1 MNRSKQAGMAR
12 KTIIIVSLVL
22 LALGSFSPAY
32 AQQPKK
38 VPRIGVLVG
47 PSSSFFSARIDAF
60 REGLHDLG
68 YVEGKNIAIEYRYAE
83 GREDRFPD
91 LAAQLVRLGV
101 VVMVTTGTPATHAA
115 KAATSTIPIVMSA
128 IGDPVGAGLVT
139 SLARPGGNITG
150 LAIFSPELSGKRLE
164 LLKESFP
171 RISRVAILWN
181 PLNASASLS
190 LKETQAA
197 SQALG
202 LVLQLLEVRNPT
214 DFGGAFE
221 LAIRGGDDA
230 LLPINDALVNAH
242 YKEILEFAGKNR
254 LPAIY
259 AVPEYA
265 DAGGLMSYA
274 PNYTDH
280 YRRTATYVD
289 KILKGIK
296 PADIP
301 VEQPIKFEFIINL
314 KAAKRI
320 GVTIPPNV
328 LARADKVIK

>member
-1 MNRSKQAGMAR
+1 M
-12 KTIIIVSLVL
+12 
-22 LALGSFSPAY
+22 
-32 AQQPKK
+32 
-38 VPRIGVLVG
+38 
-47 PSSSFFSARIDAF
+47 
-60 REGLHDLG
+60 
-68 YVEGKNIAIEYRYAE
+68 
-83 GREDRFPD
+83 
-91 LAAQLVRLGV
+91 
-101 VVMVTTGTPATHAA
+101 
-115 KAATSTIPIVMSA
+115 
-128 IGDPVGAGLVT
+128 
-139 SLARPGGNITG
+139 
-150 LAIFSPELSGKRLE
+150 
-164 LLKESFP
+164 
-171 RISRVAILWN
+171 AILWN

-197 SQALG
+197 SQALA

-221 LAIRGGDDA
+221 LAIRGGADA
-230 LLPINDALVNAH
+230 LNDALVNAH

-289 KILKGIK
+289 KILKGAK
-296 PADIP
+296 PADLP
-301 VEQPIKFEFIINL
+301 VQQPTKFEFIINL
-314 KAAKRI
+314 KAAKQI
-320 GVTIPPNV
+320 GLTVPPNV

>member
-1 MNRSKQAGMAR
+1 MKRAAVPSILVAA
-12 KTIIIVSLVL
+12 VL
-22 LALGSFSPAY
+22 LAVGVTAE

-38 VPRIGVLVG
+38 VPRIGMLIG
-47 PSSSFFSARIDAF
+47 PSSSFFSARMDAF

-68 YVEGKNIAIEYRYAE
+68 YVEGKNIVIEYRYAE

-91 LAAQLVRLGV
+91 LAAQLVGLRV
-101 VVMVTTGTPATHAA
+101 DVMVTTGTPATHAA

-128 IGDPVGAGLVT
+128 IGDPVGAGLVA

-202 LVLQLLEVRNPT
+202 LVLQL
-214 DFGGAFE
+214 
-221 LAIRGGDDA
+221 
-230 LLPINDALVNAH
+230 
-242 YKEILEFAGKNR
+242 
-254 LPAIY
+254 
-259 AVPEYA
+259 
-265 DAGGLMSYA
+265 
-274 PNYTDH
+274 
-280 YRRTATYVD
+280 YRP
-289 KILKGIK
+289 L
-296 PADIP
+296 
-301 VEQPIKFEFIINL
+301 
-314 KAAKRI
+314 
-320 GVTIPPNV
+320 
-328 LARADKVIK
+328 

>member
-1 MNRSKQAGMAR
+1 MNK
-12 KTIIIVSLVL
+12 KILVSI
-22 LALGSFSPAY
+22 LAVAMLAFVHPAE

-38 VPRIGVLVG
+38 IPRIGMLVG
-47 PSSSFFSARIDAF
+47 PSSSFFSTRMDAF

-68 YVEGKNIAIEYRYAE
+68 YGEGKNIVIEYRYAE

-91 LAAQLVRLGV
+91 LAAQLVGLRV
-101 VVMVTTGTPATHAA
+101 DVMVTTGTPATHAA

-128 IGDPVGAGLVT
+128 IGDPVEDGLVA

-197 SQALG
+197 SQALA

-221 LAIRGGDDA
+221 LAIRGVADA

-242 YKEILEFAGKNR
+242 YKEILEFARKNR

-280 YRRTATYVD
+280 YKRTATYVD
-289 KILKGIK
+289 KILKGAK
-296 PADIP
+296 PSELP
-301 VEQPIKFEFIINL
+301 VEQPTKFEFVINL
-314 KAAKRI
+314 KTAKQI
-320 GVTIPPNV
+320 GLTIPANV
-328 LARADKVIK
+328 LARADKVIR

>member
-1 MNRSKQAGMAR
+1 
-12 KTIIIVSLVL
+12 
-22 LALGSFSPAY
+22 
-32 AQQPKK
+32 
-38 VPRIGVLVG
+38 
-47 PSSSFFSARIDAF
+47 
-60 REGLHDLG
+60 
-68 YVEGKNIAIEYRYAE
+68 
-83 GREDRFPD
+83 
-91 LAAQLVRLGV
+91 
-101 VVMVTTGTPATHAA
+101 MVTTGTPATHAA

-128 IGDPVGAGLVT
+128 IGDPVEDGLVA

-197 SQALG
+197 SQALA

-221 LAIRGGDDA
+221 LAIRGVADA

-242 YKEILEFAGKNR
+242 YKEILEFARKNR

-280 YRRTATYVD
+280 YKRTATYVD
-289 KILKGIK
+289 KILKGAK
-296 PADIP
+296 PSELP
-301 VEQPIKFEFIINL
+301 VEQPTKFEFVINL
-314 KAAKRI
+314 KTAKQI
-320 GVTIPPNV
+320 GLTIPANV
-328 LARADKVIK
+328 LARADKVIR

>member
-1 MNRSKQAGMAR
+1 MNK
-12 KTIIIVSLVL
+12 KILVSI
-22 LALGSFSPAY
+22 LAVAMLAFVHPAE

-38 VPRIGVLVG
+38 IPRIGMLVG
-47 PSSSFFSARIDAF
+47 PSSSFFSTRMDAF

-68 YVEGKNIAIEYRYAE
+68 YGEGKNIVIEYRYAE

-91 LAAQLVRLGV
+91 LAAQLVGLRV
-101 VVMVTTGTPATHAA
+101 DVMVTTGTPATHAA

-128 IGDPVGAGLVT
+128 IGDPVGAGLVA

-197 SQALG
+197 SQALA

-221 LAIRGGDDA
+221 LAIRGVADA

-242 YKEILEFAGKNR
+242 YKEILEFARKNR

-280 YRRTATYVD
+280 YKRTATYVD
-289 KILKGIK
+289 KILKGAK
-296 PADIP
+296 PSECP
-301 VEQPIKFEFIINL
+301 SSSRPSSSS
-314 KAAKRI
+314 
-320 GVTIPPNV
+320 
-328 LARADKVIK
+328 

>member
-1 MNRSKQAGMAR
+1 MKAKLFVYA
-12 KTIIIVSLVL
+12 L
-22 LALGSFSPAY
+22 LALILATVHFAQ

-38 VPRIGVLVG
+38 VARIGMLVG
-47 PSSSFFSARIDAF
+47 PSSSFFSTRMNAF

-68 YVEGKNIAIEYRYAE
+68 YVEGKNIALEYRYAE
-83 GREDRFPD
+83 GKEDRFPN

-101 VVMVTTGTPATHAA
+101 DVLVTTGTPATHAA
-115 KAATSTIPIVMSA
+115 KAATTTIPIVMSA
-128 IGDPVGAGLVT
+128 IGDPVGAGLVA

-181 PLNASASLS
+181 PSNASAALS
-190 LKETQAA
+190 LKETQSA
-197 SQALG
+197 SQSLG
-202 LVLQLLEVRNPT
+202 LLLQLLEVRNPK

-221 LAIRGGDDA
+221 SAIKGEAEA

-242 YKEILEFAGKNR
+242 YKEILEFAAKNQ
-254 LPAIY
+254 LPAVY

-280 YRRTATYVD
+280 YKRTATYVD
-289 KILKGIK
+289 KILRGIK

-314 KAAKRI
+314 KAAKQI
-320 GVTIPPNV
+320 GLTIPPNV
-328 LARADKVIK
+328 LARADKVIR

>member
-1 MNRSKQAGMAR
+1 MKA
-12 KTIIIVSLVL
+12 IL
-22 LALGSFSPAY
+22 LAYALPALILATIHLAV

-38 VPRIGVLVG
+38 VHLIGVLVG

-60 REGLHDLG
+60 RGGLRDLG
-68 YVEGKNIAIEYRYAE
+68 YVEGKNIAIESRYAE

-91 LAAQLVRLGV
+91 LASQLIRLGV
-101 VVMVTTGTPATHAA
+101 DVMVTTGTLATHAA

-128 IGDPVGAGLVT
+128 IGDPVGAGLVA

-164 LLKESFP
+164 LLKESVP
-171 RISRVAILWN
+171 QISRVAILWN
-181 PLNASASLS
+181 PFNASASLS

-197 SQALG
+197 SQALS
-202 LVLQLLEVRNPT
+202 LVLQVLEVRNT
-214 DFGGAFE
+214 KDFEAAFE
-221 LAIRGGDDA
+221 SAIRGRADA
-230 LLPINDALVNAH
+230 LFPINDGLVNAH

-259 AVPEYA
+259 AVPEYP

-280 YRRTATYVD
+280 YRRTAAYVD
-289 KILKGIK
+289 KILKGAK
-296 PADIP
+296 PADLP
-301 VEQPIKFEFIINL
+301 VEQPIKFEFIINI
-314 KAAKRI
+314 KAAKAI
-320 GVTIPPNV
+320 GLTITPNV